1 MEGIMTVQRIGSPP
15 VLPNG
20 ATVPLVPATRV
31 GNLVFCSGA
40 LGVDQNFKLVEGGI
54 AAQTRQAIANLEAA
68 LAEAGA
74 TLADV
79 AKTTVWLTDLDNF
92 AEFNAAYHE
101 AFGDSLPARSTVT
114 SALALPGA
122 LVEIE
127 AIAAA
132 GNRA

>member
-1 MEGIMTVQRIGSPP
+1 MTVQRIGTPL

-20 ATVPLVPATRV
+20 AKVPLVPATRV
-31 GNLVFCSGA
+31 GDMIFCSGA
-40 LGVDQNFKLVEGGI
+40 LGVDADFKLVEGGVG
-54 AAQTRQAIANLEAA
+54 AQTRQAIANLQAV

-79 AKTTVWLTDLDNF
+79 AKTTVWLTDLANF
-92 AEFNAAYHE
+92 AEFNAAYAE
-101 AFGDSLPARSTVT
+101 AFGDDVPARSTVT

-127 AIAAA
+127 AVAAISKTDKKS
-132 GNRA
+132 

>member
-1 MEGIMTVQRIGSPP
+1 MTVQRIGAPP

-20 ATVPLVPATRV
+20 NKVPLVPATRV

-40 LGVDQNFKLVEGGI
+40 LGVDESFKLVEGGVG
-54 AAQTRQAIANLEAA
+54 AQTRQAIANLEAV

-79 AKTTVWLTDLDNF
+79 AKTTVWLTDLANF
-92 AEFNAAYHE
+92 ADFNAAYAE
-101 AFGDSLPARSTVT
+101 AFGEDLPARSTVT
-114 SALALPGA
+114 SELAIPGA

-127 AIAAA
+127 AIASIA
-132 GNRA
+132 G